1 MTRVYFH
8 GRILPESK
16 HLEIEEI
23 PVVSSR
29 DCGALLRWRCKHH
42 PPLLRHSN

>member
-16 HLEIEEI
+16 HLEIEEL
-23 PVVSSR
+23 PVVLWRWNSSAR
-29 DCGALLRWRCKHH
+29 D
-42 PPLLRHSN
+42 